1 MQTPVLRLTDR
12 SYLEPA
18 SHGIVGASLYIRFRK
33 TRDRSDDIMDA
44 YIFFS
49 TVLDMRRHVGL
60 DPHKQD
66 TVLVL
71 HDSRGDEVSLRSL
84 GIEVHEYFS
93 HKADTQHWASELYG
107 ITNNNSLEKL
117 SIRFGLGGF
126 AVPIAHNPG
135 NDARKTMQCAVH
147 MLHHDY
153 ETGRD
158 AEHFNLRQRNVKIIT
173 MDL

>member
-1 MQTPVLRLTDR
+1 MAFRRTD
-12 SYLEPA
+12 
-18 SHGIVGASLYIRFRK
+18 
-33 TRDRSDDIMDA
+33 DQSDSTMDA

-49 TVLDMRRHVGL
+49 TVLDMRRHIGL
-60 DPHKQD
+60 DTEKQD
-66 TVLVL
+66 TVLIL
-71 HDSRGDEVSLRSL
+71 HDSRGDEASLRSI
-84 GIEVHEYFS
+84 GIDVREYFS
-93 HKADTQHWASELYG
+93 HQADTQHWASELYA

-135 NDARKTMQCAVH
+135 NDARKTMECVMH

-153 ETGRD
+153 GAGGDTEQFD
-158 AEHFNLRQRNVKIIT
+158 LRQRNLKVVT